1 MADDLM
7 KKELIAHKVY
17 SAWQFITYTD
27 RIIGV
32 CPPYE
37 FLTI

>member
-17 SAWQFITYTD
+17 SAWQFITYTEK
-27 RIIGV
+27 ILVPCSIV
-32 CPPYE
+32 Q
-37 FLTI
+37 IQ